1 MIRENKTKKGFK
13 IQNLILRLISQNY
26 NAQFLANRCAQLKA
40 QIGEQFAHGVRKTK
54 VLSYHVF
61 VTSLKFTL
69 KDT

>member
-13 IQNLILRLISQNY
+13 ILNLILRLISQNY

-40 QIGEQFAHGVRKTK
+40 QIGHNLHTELGKK
-54 VLSYHVF
+54 KILSYHVF
-61 VTSLKFTL
+61 VASLKFTL